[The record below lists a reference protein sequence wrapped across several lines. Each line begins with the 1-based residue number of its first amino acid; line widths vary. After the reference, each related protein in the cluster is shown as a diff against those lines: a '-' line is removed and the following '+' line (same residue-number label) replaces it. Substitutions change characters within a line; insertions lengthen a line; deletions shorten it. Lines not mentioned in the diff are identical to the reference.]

1 MQKEQIQLLARDH
14 VLMREHYSTVT
25 TEKAAVDAELA
36 SIQASVAKV
45 NAQLQ
50 EALKQMEASAP
61 APRKDA
67 SGRLPSPFT
76 MPQIRSTPA
85 ASSPGKP
92 LPGGLRRNP
101 SADPQLSHSM
111 SGMSGSASG
120 TLPTGNYP
128 GNQSSSQPGN
138 AVVDDGARV
147 GDASGESA
155 GGAGAAPATTIA
167 PPATTIA
174 TVEFS
179 LSLAAQLRQALP
191 AALAAAKA
199 AKSSRANA
207 DANVE
212 LRSDLA
218 AAQRTRTALLDR
230 VAALQTHVDA
240 LEQVRVTTVRRAG
253 TYGCM
258 PSVIIDH
265 SV

>member
-50 EALKQMEASAP
+50 EALEQMEASAP
-61 APRKDA
+61 APHKDA

-101 SADPQLSHSM
+101 SADPQLSQSI
-111 SGMSGSASG
+111 SGMSWSTSG

-138 AVVDDGARV
+138 VAAEDGARV

-155 GGAGAAPATTIA
+155 GGGAAA

-218 AAQRTRTALLDR
+218 AAQRTRTALHDR

-240 LEQVRVTTVRRAG
+240 LEQVRPIHDGPIHTWMHAESNR
-253 TYGCM
+253 
-258 PSVIIDH
+258 
-265 SV
+265 